1 MSRLDPPQVLIEA
14 SALAALADPI
24 HHQHTAVAAA
34 YRTLLARHRRNEVLL
49 VAVSRHLRPLE
60 VAPTDPWQTQLRW
73 AVARPHRG
81 LFAALDPLHVGQQ
94 HLNAAHLMSEGGID
108 RELALTLVMCE
119 RHRVRTVLTVDDRL
133 AAYPLE
139 VLPLGQP
146 AED

>member
-14 SALAALADPI
+14 SALAALADPD

-73 AVARPHRG
+73 AVARPHPG
-81 LFAALDPLHVGQQ
+81 LFAAALMVSQAPRPL
-94 HLNAAHLMSEGGID
+94 
-108 RELALTLVMCE
+108 RALQSHAW
-119 RHRVRTVLTVDDRL
+119 RPR
-133 AAYPLE
+133 
-139 VLPLGQP
+139 
-146 AED
+146 